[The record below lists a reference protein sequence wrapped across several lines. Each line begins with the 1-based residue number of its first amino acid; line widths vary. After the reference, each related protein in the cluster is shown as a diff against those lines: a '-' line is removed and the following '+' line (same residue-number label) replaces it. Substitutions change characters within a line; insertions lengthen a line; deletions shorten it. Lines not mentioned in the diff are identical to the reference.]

1 MSYLKKA
8 AFCFTLS
15 CLIGVVVSRVQSVL
29 THKNDF
35 RLRELV
41 QRDLLLIY
49 QGWKSSNES
58 PNAAPISIDT
68 MHVDLNLNNDAYHL
82 FSQEE
87 AAKSGVVAKYVGN
100 ESGAA
105 GMIVTS
111 SGFVTRL
118 EPFK

>member
-1 MSYLKKA
+1 MAFLKKA
-8 AFCFTLS
+8 VFYITLS

-29 THKNDF
+29 THKNEF

-49 QGWKSSNES
+49 QEWKTSSES
-58 PNAAPISIDT
+58 PNAAPISIDG
-68 MHVDLNLNNDAYHL
+68 MHADLNLNNESYYL

-87 AAKSGVVAKYVGN
+87 AAKNGVVAKYAGN
-100 ESGAA
+100 EPGSV

-118 EPFK
+118 EHFK